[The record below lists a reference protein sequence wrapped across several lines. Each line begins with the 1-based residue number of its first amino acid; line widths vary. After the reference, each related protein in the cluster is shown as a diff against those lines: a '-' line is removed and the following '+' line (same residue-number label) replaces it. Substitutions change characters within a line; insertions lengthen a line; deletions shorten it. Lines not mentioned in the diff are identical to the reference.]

1 MANDENENDENDGNG
16 ENMSFLQRI
25 SNLFPFLPQ
34 IAMCVVGII
43 TITAIAAI
51 IYSGNLSSI
60 GDGGSNVARGL
71 ITFLVAIV
79 TVAIAIIL
87 TLSAVMSS
95 SKDYKERF
103 ALGKEI
109 LTIFI
114 GVLGTIVGFY
124 FGSAQIDKAATTP
137 ANANIKA
144 NANFNANTVNS
155 NGVNDSN
162 SNSNSNSA
170 QTQKQKAVDSEKK
183 GFSAIISQDFDGAS
197 QAFQESFK
205 LWSDY
210 HNVDEINQLLQKQK
224 VAFSQS
230 DAAQKDVAWKEIYCD
245 IALKY
250 EWGMNDDIL
259 SQFKQKLK
267 SQNYVCS
274 KA

>member
-1 MANDENENDENDGNG
+1 MADDENDENG
-16 ENMSFLQRI
+16 ENMSFLQRL
-25 SNLFPFLPQ
+25 SNLFPYLPQ
-34 IAMCVVGII
+34 IAMCIVGVI
-43 TITAIAAI
+43 TITAISAI

-103 ALGKEI
+103 ALGKEV

-124 FGSAQIDKAATTP
+124 FGSAQIDKAATPP

-144 NANFNANTVNS
+144 NANFNANTANS
-155 NGVNDSN
+155 NSANESN
-162 SNSNSNSA
+162 FNSNSNSA

-183 GFSAIISQDFDGAS
+183 GFSAIVAQDFDGAS
-197 QAFQESFK
+197 QSFQESYQ
-205 LWSDY
+205 LWSNY

-224 VAFSQS
+224 GKFAQN
-230 DAAQKDVAWKEIYCD
+230 DIAQKNIAWKEIYCD
-245 IALKY
+245 IAKNY
-250 EWGMNDDIL
+250 EWGMPDDVL
-259 SQFKQKLK
+259 SQFKEKLK
-267 SQNYVCS
+267 SQNYSCS
-274 KA
+274 QTKME